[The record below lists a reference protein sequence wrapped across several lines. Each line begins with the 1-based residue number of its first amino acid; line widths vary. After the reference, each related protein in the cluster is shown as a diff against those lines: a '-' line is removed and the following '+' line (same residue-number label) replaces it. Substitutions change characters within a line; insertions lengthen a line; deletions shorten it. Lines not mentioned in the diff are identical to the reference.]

1 MINNQYNLRNINN
14 NKFKSKISYVLQEP
28 FLFDGINV
36 YINNARSL
44 GIVGD
49 NGLGKTTL
57 ASILLG
63 FHQPNSGT
71 VELCVNGNYSPRIGY
86 LDQFP
91 ERLIGA
97 RSLEDLLN
105 DFVKGDI
112 LQPQLVQKI
121 KNFVYL
127 IQVN

>member
-1 MINNQYNLRNINN
+1 MELNSLSFKYNAER
-14 NKFKSKISYVLQEP
+14 KI
-28 FLFDGINV
+28 FDGINE
-36 YINNARSL
+36 YISNARSL

-49 NGLGKTTL
+49 NGSGKTTL

-63 FHQPNSGT
+63 FHQPNSGI
-71 VELCVNGNYSPRIGY
+71 VKLSINRNYSPRIAY

-91 ERLIGA
+91 EQLIGE

-105 DFVKGDI
+105 DFVERDT

-121 KNFVYL
+121 IKIMKL
-127 IQVN
+127 K